1 MRTSWVLILCVLSTV
16 SLWGDQ
22 GIFGGRTDYVK
33 FTAGEV
39 SFSHPEDWRVLPSP
53 PPLAA
58 NLSKGDD
65 LTFTIIKNPV
75 EFPTSLN
82 EAFIEY
88 ESQELR
94 KQFPNATEF
103 LTTQINHRTLGN
115 VMQVEFT
122 TPPAATGRNKRAL
135 RHRFLAVPA
144 GLAVFRI
151 FCVARADEFV
161 KRHQPVFDRVI
172 DSLIITPQAKTGG
185 E

>member
-1 MRTSWVLILCVLSTV
+1 MRIHLVAILCVLPVT
-16 SLWGDQ
+16 SLWAEQ
-22 GIFGGRTDYVK
+22 GIFGGRTDFIK
-33 FTAGEV
+33 FAAGDV
-39 SFSHPEDWRVLPSP
+39 TFIYPEDWRVLPSP
-53 PPLAA
+53 PPLVA

-65 LTFTIIKNPV
+65 LTFTIIRNTV
-75 EFPTSLN
+75 EFPPSLN

-88 ESQELR
+88 ESQSLR

-103 LTTQINHRTLGN
+103 LTTQINHRTLGD
-115 VMQVEFT
+115 VMQVDFT
-122 TPPAATGRNKRAL
+122 TPATKGARNSRPL

-144 GLAVFRI
+144 GLAVYRI

-172 DSLIITPQAKTGG
+172 DSLIITPQTKTGG